1 MTLKGMLDTQETMPV
16 IVKRMAATSPHR
28 NFVHVVGGEGTTW
41 LQLQSRIDEW
51 TARFI
56 ALGVEPNDVV
66 VTFVDAGL
74 EALASWLA
82 LASLGAIDAATNT
95 EYRGRMLAYAVNNCK
110 PTLVVAS
117 RASLPALEA
126 VSDELLSVT
135 QVLIVDGVDS
145 DKHDLK
151 LPNVT
156 LINDLSVDLA
166 AARSRQLPPKW
177 SDIACVT
184 YTSGT
189 TGPSKAVM
197 LPWAQ
202 LNSIN
207 LGTFPFDDL
216 SPSDTFYCTTSHA
229 HFGSKSIPYLA
240 AMVEGQVVI
249 RPRFSL
255 SSFWQDIADFNVT
268 TAMLVGSM
276 ADMLIRSADS
286 PSSTSLKNLFM
297 APLGS
302 SHRHFSERYGTRIC
316 TVYNSTEGG
325 VAISSGWNPTDERTV
340 GRLRE
345 GYPGFEVRLVDEHDV
360 DVRDGTPGECI
371 IRSAEPWVMNAG
383 YLNNPEAT
391 VLAWRNG
398 WFHTGDVLVKG
409 EDGGYMFVDRLKDVI
424 RRRGENISS
433 HEVESDV
440 LLNPDVLECAAVA
453 VQADTCEDE
462 ILLFVVVRTA
472 SALTPAD
479 LLKELEVRMPKFMV
493 PRYVEFIDALPKTQ
507 ATQRIIKADLRKRGV
522 GPSTWDRQLSRYVH
536 EVRNSERGIV

>member
-41 LQLQSRIDEW
+41 LQLQSRVDEW

-95 EYRGRMLAYAVNNCK
+95 EYRGRMLAYAINNCN
-110 PTLVVAS
+110 PALVVAS
-117 RASLPALEA
+117 RAYMPALEA

-145 DKHDLK
+145 DKHDSK

-156 LINDLSVDLA
+156 LISDLSIDLT
-166 AARSRQLPPKW
+166 AARSRQMSPKW

-249 RPRFSL
+249 RSRFSL
-255 SSFWQDIADFNVT
+255 GNFWQDIADFNVT

-302 SHRHFSERYGTRIC
+302 SHRHFSERFGTRIC

-462 ILLFVVVRTA
+462 ILLFVVVRPA

-536 EVRNSERGIV
+536 EARNSERGIV